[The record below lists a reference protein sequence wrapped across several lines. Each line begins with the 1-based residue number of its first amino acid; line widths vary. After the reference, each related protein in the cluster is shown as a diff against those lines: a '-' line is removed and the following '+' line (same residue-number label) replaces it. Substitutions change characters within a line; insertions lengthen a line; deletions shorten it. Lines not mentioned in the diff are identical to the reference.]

1 MSISFNIDGTFYY
14 SSRNQRTR
22 ILDMIGSDQEILYT
36 LPIDEKPF
44 DPAGE
49 IMVFNRDSS
58 STFIPLNSLTPG
70 TATCYGTF
78 SGNPIN
84 NIPPTTTANINFT
97 QTTNTPRQNIN
108 TNPNQNITI
117 QYSGNYYCI
126 LDCDATTGAQG
137 QITNGLYT
145 ILKNGVLLN
154 SALTSNTTYKDQTI
168 TSIICQSLITVA
180 KNDIISVV
188 VYNQGNQG
196 NFLSINNLTLT
207 LFSIALSEGS
217 ETGNSL
223 LNANPSAQ
231 VSTNSLCIFTGD
243 DKFSCESNNALVVD
257 NENIINVNNGL
268 RIRNTAENPIYNSI
282 MTNEDDGLDI
292 VNYNE
297 GGEITLATN
306 TATITVGQMVRWFN
320 NINSVL
326 SNLTNIN
333 ILN

>member
-1 MSISFNIDGTFYY
+1 MSIQYDPNFTAYY
-14 SSRNQRTR
+14 YGQRFR
-22 ILDMIGSDQEILYT
+22 MEKLSLVGSDQEVLT
-36 LPIDEKPF
+36 TFPVDEKPF

-49 IMVFNRDSS
+49 IIKFNRDGT

-70 TATCYGTF
+70 TSTCYGTF

-84 NIPPTTTANINFT
+84 NIPATTTAVIDFT

-108 TNPNQNITI
+108 TNPDQNIVI
-117 QYSGNYYCI
+117 QYSGQYFCI

-180 KNDIISVV
+180 KNDVISVQ

-196 NFLSINNLTLT
+196 NFLNINNLTIT
-207 LFSIALSEGS
+207 LFSLALSE
-217 ETGNSL
+217 TGESGNAL
-223 LNANPSAQ
+223 INANPSAQ
-231 VSTNSLCIFTGD
+231 VSNNSLCIFTGD
-243 DKFSCESNNALVVD
+243 DKFSCESSNALIVD
-257 NENIINVNNGL
+257 NENIVNINNG
-268 RIRNTAENPIYNSI
+268 IRFHNTAENPIYNYI
-282 MTNEDDGLDI
+282 TTNEDNGLDI
-292 VNYNE
+292 VNNNVD
-297 GGEITLATN
+297 GEITLSTN
-306 TATITVGQMVRWFN
+306 DASITVNQMVRWFN
-320 NINSVL
+320 NINTVL

-333 ILN
+333 ILD